1 MTNEKARDSG
11 VKPRSAAQTPAKSA
25 ASDASQL
32 ASFMRISLV
41 LTGAKTLD
49 ADLAEAYFQS
59 ARGNLSAKLDALLTH
74 FDDLVT
80 NGRDPGVPW
89 NENLYELVEGR
100 VATPERM
107 PDRLPRTLIEALDSF
122 RTDKLVATSL
132 GEGFRDIYLRQ
143 KTKEWERDF
152 YKVSNEERLL
162 MMEHV

>member
-1 MTNEKARDSG
+1 LTNEKARDSG

-80 NGRDPGVPW
+80 NGRDPGAAVREAILPD
-89 NENLYELVEGR
+89 NEDGPSAKLILLLWYTGGIQTPGRDWDVQSADRYYRALVWEAVG
-100 VATPERM
+100 AHPPTLSNGYFGHWKYPPE
-107 PDRLPRTLIEALDSF
+107 S
-122 RTDKLVATSL
+122 
-132 GEGFRDIYLRQ
+132 
-143 KTKEWERDF
+143 
-152 YKVSNEERLL
+152 
-162 MMEHV
+162 